1 MKKNILTIGFCLA
14 TTFAFAQNHTDGL
27 RYSMEELSGTARFK
41 GMSGAFSSLGGD
53 FSSISQNPAGS
64 SIFTRTELS
73 FSAGTA
79 FTDNKATLLGG
90 TANGKNS
97 ISSNDVY
104 FSQFGI
110 VFPIFIGDE
119 GWRNM
124 TFAFNYQQTNNFN
137 PNDWGYT
144 YTPDKNMGD
153 YFVNRANGITQQ
165 NLFLNNYYKSGGQWV
180 REFQGLNNIYSRMGR
195 APQPEKYRDALL
207 GYTAGLIGPKTAPDG
222 IPPTAT
228 DSEANAALNEK
239 EYKKNISDG
248 ATTMRTINQYSEG
261 GVNKYNFNFGA
272 RYDFFSF
279 GINLNSHRVDY
290 RVVSEQRDEYLNN
303 TANIR
308 SAVFQNDLKTTGSG
322 FSLQLG
328 AIAEVYEGVRI
339 GLSYA
344 SPTWYTLQDET
355 SQALWTNT
363 SDNRT
368 YPATPNVT
376 NIYEKYQFRTP
387 GAWTVGLSWVWNK
400 QLIVSGDYTY
410 KGYGNMRFTSDDLRS
425 ENTVI
430 QDLLGDTSSLRF
442 GAEYRLP
449 VGKTTHLF
457 FRAGTRYEQSPYK
470 RSYFKNLG
478 QDRPMDD
485 LYGFSGGLGLS
496 FSGLRFDLSY
506 DRATRTHQQG
516 LYYATNSD
524 RVEVDNTLDNLLLTV
539 SFKLF

>member
-1 MKKNILTIGFCLA
+1 MRKNILIIGFCLA
-14 TTFAFAQNHTDGL
+14 TTFVFAQNYTDGL

-73 FSAGTA
+73 FSAGTD
-79 FTDNKATLLGG
+79 FTNNKATLLGG

-110 VFPIFIGDE
+110 VFPIPIGNE

-153 YFVNRANGITQQ
+153 YFLNHANGIEHK
-165 NLFLNNYYKSGGQWV
+165 NLMLQEYGTNKLPSRRWTLSNLYSAYGQAK
-180 REFQGLNNIYSRMGR
+180 RF
-195 APQPEKYRDALL
+195 APEKLRNALL
-207 GYTAGLIGPKTAPDG
+207 GYTTGLINPKNVSREIDPSMSDDAVNTLKN
-222 IPPTAT
+222 TT
-228 DSEANAALNEK
+228 NYE
-239 EYKKNISDG
+239 KNISDG

-290 RVVSEQRDEYLNN
+290 RVVSEQREEYLNN
-303 TANIR
+303 TTNIR
-308 SAVFQNDLKTTGSG
+308 SALFQNDLKTTGSG

-355 SQALWTNT
+355 TQALWTNT
-363 SDNRT
+363 SDNGT
-368 YPATPNVT
+368 FYATPNVT

-410 KGYGNMRFTSDDLRS
+410 KGYGNMRFTTDNFRS